1 MSLCHHHL
9 HHTLVYYI
17 LVDGGVHLMKSKGH
31 RLVQEGVKCEEGP
44 VGLTRGAEN
53 MYVQ

>member
-1 MSLCHHHL
+1 
-9 HHTLVYYI
+9 
-17 LVDGGVHLMKSKGH
+17 MKSKGH

-53 MYVQ
+53 MYVHLNYSRHEQKDLHN